1 MKWKFINTGENT
13 GIYNMNYDLKLVEN
27 CKSDEAYFR
36 IYRWKP
42 FCISL
47 GYTQNIEEV
56 NSDKA
61 ASDNIDIVRR
71 PTGGRAILHAE
82 EITYSVVIP
91 LNDGYTARSVY
102 TKISEALIKGLINY
116 NSVFVDA
123 ELENTQPDFAKLHK
137 QPDGMVC
144 FASTAKS
151 EVKFK
156 GKKLIGSAQRKMG
169 KYLLQ
174 HGSILCGTYHRK
186 LIDYLNNLSDYDYKL
201 IKNEF
206 FSKTVEIETV
216 LGKNVNYEVLT
227 DCLVN
232 GFKEDWGIEFD
243 NI

>member
-1 MKWKFINTGENT
+1 MKWKFIDTGENT
-13 GIYNMNYDLKLVEN
+13 GVYNMNYDINLVEN
-27 CKSDEAYFR
+27 CKFDEAYFR

-42 FCISL
+42 YCISL

-56 NSDKA
+56 NETKA
-61 ASDNIDIVRR
+61 LSDNIEVVRR

-91 LNDGYTARSVY
+91 LTEGYTARSVY
-102 TKISEALIKGLINY
+102 TKISEALINGLTKYDKILC
-116 NSVFVDA
+116 DA
-123 ELENTQPDFAKLHK
+123 ELETVQPDFAKLHK

-174 HGSILCGTYHRK
+174 HGSILCGTFHRN
-186 LIDYLNNLSDYDYKL
+186 LIDYLNNLTDYDYKL

-206 FSKTVEIETV
+206 FAKTTEIETITGESV
-216 LGKNVNYEVLT
+216 DYKRLIHG
-227 DCLVN
+227 LVN
-232 GFKEDWGIEFD
+232 GFKEEWGIEFT